1 VNERWFGAAAPA
13 GIKTEAIKCSVLGD
27 NSSTSNT
34 ELNLIIMRTFLFIC
48 CLAVLVCAAPNEPQN
63 AAWNVNLNTSS
74 DPAFF
79 FGGWSGHSYFPS
91 PDDWR
96 KHPVYQFVTDRFAD
110 GNPLVSY
117 SLPLSRSSCGLPR
130 SWTLH
135 FGS

>member
-1 VNERWFGAAAPA
+1 
-13 GIKTEAIKCSVLGD
+13 
-27 NSSTSNT
+27 
-34 ELNLIIMRTFLFIC
+34 MRAFVFIC
-48 CLAVLVCAAPNEPQN
+48 CLAALVCAAPNEPQN

-117 SLPLSRSSCGLPR
+117 SFPIILRMVCQAVGPSTSGADPARCVAVVEQ
-130 SWTLH
+130 
-135 FGS
+135 